1 VAAWLHCG
9 AVGAVDAAITTLEPP
24 CEQLLAA
31 VGRVLPRG
39 LGGGG
44 GAVLS
49 YIINSRSYLEN

>member
-1 VAAWLHCG
+1 VAAWSRCG

-24 CEQLLAA
+24 CEQSLAA

-44 GAVLS
+44 GAVSS
-49 YIINSRSYLEN
+49 YIVNSRSYLEN